1 MFTKNNIDYRNP
13 GYNENIDNLE
23 DFTLKNIETINLKN
37 EDHIKTKSMILAPFN
52 TSIGNSKFLTESIG
66 VKNNCIKF
74 NGKVRELNRIY
85 EINNNGEIDN
95 GMIISPNGNSLVND
109 SLDEKLINNIVDFNK
124 NKSKL
129 NSKSGSGIQTPNPD
143 SMIKFNFSGKSEN
156 KSNEE
161 KDCLDLDEEMI
172 SIISNFG
179 YSNNFV
185 KKCLEMNEL
194 NYATASYYL
203 LIKKD

>member
-37 EDHIKTKSMILAPFN
+37 EDHIKTKSLILAPFN
-52 TSIGNSKFLTESIG
+52 TSIGNSNFLTDTLDI
-66 VKNNCIKF
+66 KNNCIKF
-74 NGKVRELNRIY
+74 NGKVRELNKIY

-109 SLDEKLINNIVDFNK
+109 SLDEKLINNIVDINQ

-129 NSKSGSGIQTPNPD
+129 NSKSGSGLQTPNPD
-143 SMIKFNFSGKSEN
+143 SLIRFNFTN
-156 KSNEE
+156 KNES
-161 KDCLDLDEEMI
+161 KIIDDNQSLDEE
-172 SIISNFG
+172 IIEAIFNFG
-179 YSNNFV
+179 YSKNFV
-185 KKCLEMNEL
+185 RKSLEMNEL